1 MEHQFAFAKD
11 RLITNNIL
19 IAFNT
24 LHYMTKHNLKSS
36 GFMSLK
42 IDMSKAYDHVE

>member
-1 MEHQFAFAKD
+1 MEYQSAFAKN

-24 LHYMTKHNLKSS
+24 LHYMTKYNLRSF

-42 IDMSKAYDHVE
+42 IDMSKVYDHVE

>member
-1 MEHQFAFAKD
+1 MEHQATFAKD
-11 RLITNNIL
+11 CQITDNIL
-19 IAFNT
+19 VAFKI
-24 LHYMTKHNLKSS
+24 LHCMTKHNLRSF